1 MVAMGLLPRPDW
13 RGTQNPMSYIER
25 RPTLVRDWINPFA
38 PFVVAMGLILTA
50 VIVATVVVLAGWALA
65 L

>member
-1 MVAMGLLPRPDW
+1 
-13 RGTQNPMSYIER
+13 MSYIER
-25 RPTLVRDWINPFA
+25 RPAHVRDWFNPFA

>member
-1 MVAMGLLPRPDW
+1 
-13 RGTQNPMSYIER
+13 MSYIER